1 MSENGG
7 HWNSG
12 YLFQT
17 KPYLKFNLEKPPK
30 PKQFFLTILKSNRR
44 YRTKKLKFLN
54 FFHRFFH
61 SNNTVYESTV
71 PHQPHVVSNKP
82 PNLPTSPVP
91 PPGPIAP
98 SPQFT
103 PPRHHRRWR
112 WAPLPQPAPHSS
124 CPRSCRRPI
133 WRTPRH
139 RSSHHRWAPAGP
151 RPLF

>member
-1 MSENGG
+1 MVDTSKWENDG

-17 KPYLKFNLEKPPK
+17 KPYLKFNSEKTPK
-30 PKQFFLTILKSNRR
+30 PKQFFLPILKSNHI
-44 YRTKKLKFLN
+44 YTAPKKLKFLL
-54 FFHRFFH
+54 FFHPLH
-61 SNNTVYESTV
+61 SNTTVYESTI
-71 PHQPHVVSNKP
+71 PHQPHVVSSKP

-91 PPGPIAP
+91 PQAPIAP

-112 WAPLPQPAPHSS
+112 WARLPSPAPRSS
-124 CPRSCRRPI
+124 CPRSCRRPV

-139 RSSHHRWAPAGP
+139 QSSHHR
-151 RPLF
+151 